1 MYDLYLNGVL
11 MPVTPSKVQ
20 IKTKSN
26 NKTINLIND
35 GEVSIIKPSGL
46 TEVSF
51 DLLLPNS
58 KYPFARGESKAK
70 TYMNMLKKLKDNG
83 TVFQFILS
91 RKKPNGTNLGNTNLT
106 VTMEELTFTDDA
118 GEGFDIKAG
127 IKLKEYR
134 TYGTKVYS
142 IGSQTMSTQSA
153 RTLSAEAPTTNKAYT
168 VAEGDTLW
176 SIAKTNYG
184 DGSKYTKIVSANGIE
199 NPNLIKAGQKLI
211 IPE

>member
-1 MYDLYLNGVL
+1 

-46 TEVSF
+46 TEISF

-58 KYPFARGESKAK
+58 KYPFSRGETKAK
-70 TYMNMLKKLKDNG
+70 AYMNMLKKLKDDG
-83 TVFQFILS
+83 TVFQFILA

-134 TYGTKVYS
+134 AYGTKVYS
-142 IGSQTMSTQSA
+142 IGSQTMSAQSA
-153 RTLSAEAPTTNKAYT
+153 RTLSAEAPTTNKSYT
-168 VAEGDTLW
+168 VADGDTLW
-176 SIAKTNYG
+176 TIAKNNYG
-184 DGSKYTKIVSANGIE
+184 DGSKYTKIVAANGIE
-199 NPNLIKAGQKLI
+199 NPNMIKAGQKLI